1 MVGIANSLMKM
12 ATQRPSRGLLA
23 KVGIGTGLAAGAGMA
38 LAQTPDEAAEMRDRI
53 RALEVKR
60 DEVLALRGL
69 EKQKRLLEEGYTL
82 GEYGADGEVGDATSA
97 AVSQFTSDMDE
108 RIARER
114 EALDSIMT
122 EVVAKEG
129 SAPGWVEMLREVGP
143 YAAGVL
149 GIGLGVRGR
158 VSAAKKFAKE
168 AEQKI
173 AEANAALQKNAIKD
187 VIPSGDIK
195 TLIDRA
201 AAVNQF
207 WRAGGAG
214 ANQGPFSINGGKL
227 TLRGGKGVMDE
238 ADLFP
243 VGSQMRGMDKAAI
256 WGGGIEGTVGLGAA
270 GLQMLEVEAAKK
282 EVEDNPTS
290 AAARARLERA
300 NTMMAIILGASRFGH
315 GAALGRA
322 VSIGK
327 NPYTLGKVA
336 PALQSAQKQRAL
348 VSDYLLRRKAGLVP

>member
-23 KVGIGTGLAAGAGMA
+23 KVGIGTGLAAGAGVA
-38 LAQTPDEAAEMRDRI
+38 LAQTPDEAAEMRERI
-53 RALEVKR
+53 RALEMKR
-60 DEVLALRGL
+60 DEVLGLRGL
-69 EKQKRLLEEGYTL
+69 EKQQRLLEEGYRL

-97 AVSQFTSDMDE
+97 AVAQFTSDMDE
-108 RIARER
+108 RIAREQ
-114 EALDSIMT
+114 EALNSIMT

-158 VSAAKKFAKE
+158 MSAAKKFAKE

-173 AEANAALQKNAIKD
+173 AEANAALLKNSIKD

-195 TLIDRA
+195 TLVDRA

-214 ANQGPFSINGGKL
+214 ASEGPFSINGGKL
-227 TLRGGKGVMDE
+227 TLRGKGVTDE

-256 WGGGIEGTVGLGAA
+256 WGGGVEGTVGLGAA

-282 EVEDNPTS
+282 EVKDNPTS
-290 AAARARLERA
+290 ASARERLERA
-300 NTMMAIILGASRFGH
+300 NTMLAIMLGASRFGH

-348 VSDYLLRRKAGLVP
+348 VSDYLLKRKAGLVP